1 MKRLVVVLSGLLVL
15 PAFAEVAPIYYS
27 DTIEMS
33 ETDIVDT
40 DDVANDAASVQD
52 DTDNSVMPAAST
64 VASPRNT
71 GRTTSSRAMPNS
83 GARYGTRTN
92 ITNSGT
98 NTTRNLTTRD
108 ARTGAN
114 NAARSTVSRA
124 STTRAGTAAATRSVS
139 APGATANVATRSVT
153 ASRTVPSSVS
163 SARSAAPTNTA
174 RASIVQTDTVNT
186 PLYTGR
192 VGTTSSVRARVPA
205 IRMAATSTTTTTS
218 ESTAETKAE
227 AAATM
232 DELAQ
237 MTDYCKAQYTQCM
250 DNFCN
255 VLDDNQGRCSCSA
268 NLKNYAKTE
277 NALKEATENL
287 QNVAQQ
293 IQYIGLSSDEVE
305 TLFTQTEAELTM
317 SKSPDNSTL
326 KNDLDRIKNMIVD
339 VKSGT
344 ASATSDTGLSFDL
357 SGLLDF
363 NISSTGFDLGS
374 LFGTN
379 TNNTS
384 SISNQRGEQLYKT
397 ATARCKAAVLNT
409 CANQGVDISVITN
422 AYDLEIDKQCIA
434 YERSLTD
441 ANEQMT
447 STVRNAKSVLQK
459 ARLMVAQQKN
469 AYDLRG
475 CINALD
481 TCMQDDFVC
490 GSDYENCLDYTGKYI
505 VNGEIVVGSTPGV
518 SGGALTGTTAAGK
531 DLYAVWNY
539 DVTSG
544 STKTGKNAF
553 GNGNVGEYV
562 TAKLFDTDAAFKTT
576 PTSMA
581 GYLQQKIG
589 YNDNNGK
596 NMGMCMSVL
605 NKCQDLTYTK
615 KTGNKAEYNFQNEVV
630 RNYLERVSMQ
640 IKAAQD
646 ALLADY
652 AESCISDVSSCLSSN
667 NYGSLTQTLGEK
679 EVSAVAVAACR
690 PVITSCMSVTGW
702 GTDIDNNI
710 KSWLQTT
717 MDVTVKGAYK
727 TTSLTKQTAASDFN
741 GFRLSDITESASCTN
756 SGGTFTDG
764 ACNLSLLGSADILAD
779 SAGTRF
785 INASVF
791 DAATLSKLQ
800 SAGLVSQKVVNGTN
814 MLQLSGSV
822 VAVKK

>member
-33 ETDIVDT
+33 DTDVVDT
-40 DDVANDAASVQD
+40 DDALIDDASVQNN
-52 DTDNSVMPAAST
+52 TDKNVMPVVSPVT
-64 VASPRNT
+64 NPRNT
-71 GRTTSSRAMPNS
+71 GRTTSSRAVPNS
-83 GARYGTRTN
+83 GSRGTSRAN

-98 NTTRNLTTRD
+98 NNTRNLTTRASSANATTT
-108 ARTGAN
+108 ARA
-114 NAARSTVSRA
+114 TVSRA
-124 STTRAGTAAATRSVS
+124 GVTRAGTTAASRTVS
-139 APGATANVATRSVT
+139 APGAAANVATRSVT
-153 ASRTVPSSVS
+153 PSRTVPSSVS
-163 SARSAAPTNTA
+163 NARSATPATAA

-192 VGTTSSVRARVPA
+192 VGTASSVRARVPA
-205 IRMAATSTTTTTS
+205 IRMATSSSSTTAS

-268 NLKNYAKTE
+268 NLKNYSKTE

-293 IQYIGLSSDEVE
+293 IQYIGLSGDEVE
-305 TLFTQTEAELTM
+305 TLFAQTEAELAM
-317 SKSPDNSTL
+317 SKSSDNSQL

-339 VKSGT
+339 VKAGT
-344 ASATSDTGLSFDL
+344 ASVTDTGMSFDL

-374 LFGTN
+374 LFSTN
-379 TNNTS
+379 NNNTS

-397 ATARCKAAVLNT
+397 ASSRCKAAVLNS

-422 AYDLEIDKQCIA
+422 SYDLEIDKQCIA

-481 TCMQDDFVC
+481 TCMQDEFVC
-490 GSDYENCLDYTGKYI
+490 GSDYENCLDPTGKYV

-518 SGGALTGTTAAGK
+518 SGGGLTGSSSSGTG
-531 DLYAVWNY
+531 LYAVWNY
-539 DVTSG
+539 G
-544 STKTGKNAF
+544 TGDTAANAF
-553 GNGNVGEYV
+553 GKGSVGEYV
-562 TAKLFDTDAAFKTT
+562 EASLYTNVNDFKPTTNTMAK
-576 PTSMA
+576 
-581 GYLQQKIG
+581 YLQQKIG
-589 YNDNNGK
+589 YNDGK
-596 NMGMCMSVL
+596 KNTGMCMSVL

-615 KTGNKAEYNFQNEVV
+615 SKGNNAQYNPDNEVV

-646 ALLADY
+646 ELLADY

-667 NYGSLTQTLGEK
+667 NYTNLTQLTTDGA
-679 EVSAVAVAACR
+679 STVAVAACR
-690 PVITSCMSVTGW
+690 PVITSCMSATGY
-702 GTDIDNNI
+702 GTNI
-710 KSWLQTT
+710 TQNMYSWLQTT
-717 MDVTVKGAYK
+717 LGISVKGVYSSANEIK
-727 TTSLTKQTAASDFN
+727 TQAACTAALGEWDGSSCSAPTNAEFNYGMYSCKYEGGFNTKGELKCCDLNQQWDSANNKCDGSDSKYVAS
-741 GFRLSDITESASCTN
+741 GWTLRSDITADTN
-756 SGGTFTDG
+756 CSLISGTWNSNK
-764 ACNLSLLGSADILAD
+764 CYIKN
-779 SAGTRF
+779 
-785 INASVF
+785 
-791 DAATLSKLQ
+791 
-800 SAGLVSQKVVNGTN
+800 
-814 MLQLSGSV
+814 
-822 VAVKK
+822 

>member
-27 DTIEMS
+27 DAIEMS
-33 ETDIVDT
+33 ETDIVET
-40 DDVANDAASVQD
+40 DDVANDVTSVQD
-52 DTDNSVMPAAST
+52 DTDNSMVPAAST

-108 ARTGAN
+108 AHAGAN
-114 NAARSTVSRA
+114 NVARSTVSRA
-124 STTRAGTAAATRSVS
+124 STTRAGTTATTRSVS
-139 APGATANVATRSVT
+139 APGATANVSTRSVT

-192 VGTTSSVRARVPA
+192 VGTASSVRARVPA
-205 IRMAATSTTTTTS
+205 VRIATTSTTTSSS

-277 NALKEATENL
+277 SALKEATESL

-293 IQYIGLSSDEVE
+293 IQYIGLSKDDIEN
-305 TLFTQTEAELTM
+305 LFNQTEAELAL
-317 SKSPDNSTL
+317 SNNSDSSQLKS
-326 KNDLDRIKNMIVD
+326 DLDRIKNMIVD

-379 TNNTS
+379 TNNTA

-422 AYDLEIDKQCIA
+422 GYDLEIDKQCII

-469 AYDLRG
+469 SYDLRG
-475 CINALD
+475 CVNALD
-481 TCMQDDFVC
+481 TCMQDEFVC
-490 GSDYENCLDYTGKYI
+490 GSDYENCLDPTGKYV
-505 VNGEIVVGSTPGV
+505 VNGEIVIGSTPGV
-518 SGGALTGTTAAGK
+518 SGGNISPTTTTAS
-531 DLYAVWNY
+531 DMYNVWNY
-539 DVTSG
+539 KVDNSPYT
-544 STKTGKNAF
+544 AF
-553 GNGNVGEYV
+553 GNGSVPGYV
-562 TAKLFDTDAAFKTT
+562 DKSLYTKVSDMKAVTPNMAK
-576 PTSMA
+576 
-581 GYLQQKIG
+581 YLQQKIG
-589 YNDNNGK
+589 YVDPDTGK
-596 NMGMCMSVL
+596 SVGMCVSIL
-605 NKCQDLTYTK
+605 NKCQDYTYTAAK
-615 KTGNKAEYNFQNEVV
+615 GNNRAYKPDNDVI
-630 RNYLERVSMQ
+630 RNYLERVSIQ

-646 ALLADY
+646 QLLSNY
-652 AESCISDVSSCLSSN
+652 AETCISDVSACLSQN
-667 NYGSLTQTLGEK
+667 NYGNLATITTETGQ
-679 EVSAVAVAACR
+679 VSAVAVSACR
-690 PVITSCMSVTGW
+690 PIITSCMSATGY
-702 GTDIDNNI
+702 GTNI
-710 KSWLQTT
+710 TQNMYSWLQTT
-717 MDVTVKGAYK
+717 LKISVNGVYATEDEIKTPAACMTALGKWNGSSCSAPTNAEFTYGMYSCKYEGGFNANGELACCAEKQQWDSANKACSSVKPGLNFPDVPEADEKEY
-727 TTSLTKQTAASDFN
+727 LTPGSATAAQ
-741 GFRLSDITESASCTN
+741 TN
-756 SGGTFTDG
+756 V
-764 ACNLSLLGSADILAD
+764 I
-779 SAGTRF
+779 
-785 INASVF
+785 
-791 DAATLSKLQ
+791 
-800 SAGLVSQKVVNGTN
+800 
-814 MLQLSGSV
+814 
-822 VAVKK
+822 

>member
-124 STTRAGTAAATRSVS
+124 STTRAGTTAATRSVS

-192 VGTTSSVRARVPA
+192 VGTTTSVRARVPA

-255 VLDDNQGRCSCSA
+255 VLDDNQGRCSCST

-293 IQYIGLSSDEVE
+293 IQYIGLSGDEVE
-305 TLFTQTEAELTM
+305 TLFAQTEAELAM
-317 SKSPDNSTL
+317 SKSSDNSQL

-379 TNNTS
+379 TNNTA

-490 GSDYENCLDYTGKYI
+490 GSDYENCLDPTGKYV

-518 SGGALTGTTAAGK
+518 SGGGLTGSSSNGSN
-531 DLYAVWNY
+531 LYSVWNF
-539 DVTSG
+539 SG
-544 STKTGKNAF
+544 KIGSDTTDGNHNAF
-553 GNGNVGEYV
+553 GDGSVSAYV
-562 TAKLFDTDAAFKTT
+562 NATLYKDKTGFTAT
-576 PTSMA
+576 PTKMSE
-581 GYLQQKIG
+581 YLQQKIG
-589 YNDNNGK
+589 YYDDKDEK
-596 NMGMCMSVL
+596 NVGMCMSVL

-667 NYGSLTQTLGEK
+667 NYTNLTQLTTDGA
-679 EVSAVAVAACR
+679 STVAVAACR
-690 PVITSCMSVTGW
+690 PVITSCMSATGY
-702 GTDIDNNI
+702 GTNI
-710 KSWLQTT
+710 TQNMYSWLQTT
-717 MDVTVKGAYK
+717 LGISVKGVYSDVSQI
-727 TTSLTKQTAASDFN
+727 TTQAACTAALGKWNPNSTPKCSAPDSNAEFKYGMYACKDDGGFDTN
-741 GFRLSDITESASCTN
+741 GELKCCSENQKWDSATN
-756 SGGTFTDG
+756 S
-764 ACNLSLLGSADILAD
+764 CKS
-779 SAGTRF
+779 
-785 INASVF
+785 
-791 DAATLSKLQ
+791 
-800 SAGLVSQKVVNGTN
+800 
-814 MLQLSGSV
+814 
-822 VAVKK
+822 